1 MPRIVQLL
9 VGADQHHYVWSDNL
23 RELGIGELPPAQY
36 IDLGAIAGL
45 RYHID
50 MPAQRLDLDA
60 DAAHLQRPPQPFSGE
75 ADRYQAAR
83 PINGALLTY
92 AIAGRGD
99 PRQRDFSAFSH
110 LRGVCHVGAS
120 ARPHR
125 SFWT

>member
-60 DAAHLQRPPQPFSGE
+60 DAAHLQRPLQQFSGE
-75 ADRYQAAR
+75 VDRYQAAST
-83 PINGALLTY
+83 INGALRSEEHTSELQSLMRISY
-92 AIAGRGD
+92 AVFCLKKKTNTVKSNTQSVSDI
-99 PRQRDFSAFSH
+99 
-110 LRGVCHVGAS
+110 
-120 ARPHR
+120 
-125 SFWT
+125 